1 MIYRISIQVDSKGI
15 DREVYSLHLEAAE
28 ALLIDEGYRCVRK
41 ADDGVT
47 ALWLKDEAE
56 TVFHHARTLKA
67 QIHEIK
73 TID

>member
-1 MIYRISIQVDSKGI
+1 MIYRISIQQDSKGI
-15 DREVYSLHLEAAE
+15 DREVYSLSLGPAE

-41 ADDGVT
+41 A
-47 ALWLKDEAE
+47 DEAE